1 MLFVRG
7 FSKVSKKGEAKKR
20 RSAYSPLTIT
30 YRDGTVKTYE
40 TKDFKADGSL
50 KTKKGDA
57 ALCSNQ

>member
-20 RSAYSPLTIT
+20 KNAYAPLTIT
-30 YRDGTVKTYE
+30 YHDGTVRVYE
-40 TKDFKADGSL
+40 PKDFKANGSL
-50 KTKKGDA
+50 KTKKGGA

>member
-7 FSKVSKKGEAKKR
+7 FSKVSKKSEAKKR

-30 YRDGTVKTYE
+30 YKDGTVKTYE
-40 TKDFKADGSL
+40 PKDFKADGSL
-50 KTKKGDA
+50 KAKKGGA

>member
-7 FSKVSKKGEAKKR
+7 FSKVSKKGEAKKG

-30 YRDGTVKTYE
+30 YRDGTAKTYE
-40 TKDFKADGSL
+40 TKDFMADGSL
-50 KTKKGDA
+50 KTKKGGA

>member
-1 MLFVRG
+1 MLFIRG

-30 YRDGTVKTYE
+30 YKDGTVKTYE
-40 TKDFKADGSL
+40 PKDFKTNGSL

-57 ALCSNQ
+57 ALCSKQ